1 MPQRHHNAVPGHR
14 VWQGIRGTAMKRARA
29 IAIACQGGGIHG
41 AFTCGVLS
49 KILEAKEEEERAKP
63 HVGAKRTFEIVGL
76 SGTSAG
82 ALNAFMVWYGL
93 MAKDGNPGSFAEAR
107 YAVNKLWDTFQV
119 QKRGEEGMNALAQ
132 QFYKLQELGVI
143 IKQPMP
149 AHFYDWMMSTLSQWS
164 KTETFL
170 APNLDLGEI
179 RPEFYDFAALLR
191 TCAPEFPHIQAR
203 LDQIARDKVKPRL
216 LLGAVEV
223 LSGTFDAFDSWCN
236 PDMRPQDKRT
246 ISYEA
251 VEASGTLPDLRR
263 SQRIPGLK
271 SIDGKDVLYWDGVFS
286 QNPPVR
292 EFAASTDSEHTPDE
306 IWVIRINPQK
316 REEEPL
322 SLGMIEDRRN
332 ELSGNLSLNQEL
344 RFIQTVNKWLDWL
357 DRIDK
362 SDLANPVLAAF
373 ANYKPIKI
381 YVITMHKE
389 KAGLGIGS
397 KFDRSPEF
405 VTAMRQHGEE
415 RAASFL
421 PLWRS
426 ESTDLVEWPQGDALD
441 QIDGG

>member
-1 MPQRHHNAVPGHR
+1 ME
-14 VWQGIRGTAMKRARA
+14 ARKV
-29 IAIACQGGGIHG
+29 AIACQGGGIHG
-41 AFTCGVLS
+41 AFACGVLS
-49 KILEAKEEEERAKP
+49 AMLKAKQDEERGKLP
-63 HVGAKRTFEIVGL
+63 EGAKRSFDIVGL

-93 MAKDGNPGSFAEAR
+93 MAKDGRPGSYAEAR
-107 YAVNKLWDTFQV
+107 RAVNNLWDTFQV

-149 AHFYDWMMSTLSQWS
+149 AHFYDWLMSALSQWS
-164 KTETFL
+164 ALETL
-170 APNLDLGEI
+170 VAPKLDLGEI

-191 TCAPEFPHIQAR
+191 TCAREFPDIEAR
-203 LDQIARDKVKPRL
+203 LDQIARDKAPPRL

-223 LSGTFDAFDSWCN
+223 LSGTFEAFDSWFD
-236 PDMRPQDKRT
+236 PDTRPQDKRT

-271 SIDGKDVLYWDGVFS
+271 NIDGKDALYWDGVFS

-292 EFAASTDSEHTPDE
+292 EFAASTDREHTPDE
-306 IWVIRINPQK
+306 IWVVRINPQK
-316 REEEPL
+316 RDEEPL

-332 ELSGNLSLNQEL
+332 ELAGNLSLNQEL
-344 RFIQTVNKWLDWL
+344 RFIQTINRWLDQL
-357 DRIDK
+357 RPTIQN
-362 SDLANPVLAAF
+362 NPMDPALAAF

-381 YVITMHKE
+381 YVIGMHKD
-389 KAGLGIGS
+389 KAGLRVGS

-405 VTAMRQHGEE
+405 VTGMRQHGEK
-415 RAASFL
+415 RAASFI
-421 PLWRS
+421 PLWLS
-426 ESTDLVEWPQGDALD
+426 ESTHLVEWPHGDALD
-441 QIDGG
+441 GVNSADF